1 MRCTKVGML
10 HLFLAMR
17 CPFLAVHRPFLTMR
31 RPFLTM
37 RRPLRPMQR
46 PLPAMLHAFVAT
58 RCEGEDASDEESR
71 GHHAL
76 HGVPY
81 PSRG

>member
-1 MRCTKVGML
+1 MRRSNDGMRCTKVGML

-17 CPFLAVHRPFLTMR
+17 CPFLAVH